1 MRIVGVIP
9 ARWASTRFPGKSLAL
24 LCGKPL
30 VQWVLEGA
38 AKARRLDE
46 LLVATDDARIA
57 DAVREGGGRV
67 VMTRS
72 DHATGTDRLA
82 EAVAGTEADI
92 VINIQGDEPLI
103 EASLIDQLADV
114 MRGDES
120 WDMATAARPI
130 ETERDLQSP
139 SVVKVTFDGAGK
151 ALYFSRSTI
160 PYVRDAAAATGQIVH
175 WCHVGIYAY
184 RRPFLARFVAA
195 PQCLLERV
203 ESLEQLRALHLG
215 ARMAVVQTR
224 EKGIGV
230 DTPEDVPYVETLL
243 RARRGETR

>member
-1 MRIVGVIP
+1 MKVIGVIP
-9 ARWASTRFPGKSLAL
+9 ARWGSTRFPGKSLAL

-38 AKARRLDE
+38 AKARSLDE
-46 LLVATDDARIA
+46 LLVATDDRRIA
-57 DAVREGGGRV
+57 DAVARIGGKA
-67 VMTRS
+67 VMTRPV
-72 DHATGTDRLA
+72 HATGTDRIA
-82 EAVAGTEADI
+82 EAVQGTDADV

-103 EASLIDQLADV
+103 NAALIDELAGV
-114 MRGDES
+114 MRNEPS

-139 SVVKVTFDGAGK
+139 SVVKVVFDGAGR

-160 PYVRDAAAATGQIVH
+160 PYVREAAAAAGQPVH

-184 RRPFLARFVAA
+184 RREFLARFVAA

-215 ARMAVVQTR
+215 ARIAVVQTR

-230 DTPEDVPYVETLL
+230 DTPEDVPYVEALL
-243 RARRGETR
+243 RSR